1 MSQMGYEYLLV
12 ASHEIPESGKSWM
25 CRDYALIQE
34 KVADKASFDKRRKE
48 ILQQYPGLPNVRF
61 INPNQAVLA
70 YEYEKK
76 EAGWDCTKKVIS
88 VLIGKD
94 LDILKNEMEKTMAN
108 RPSSPKIVFQRDAT
122 KFASM
127 SCKDMVRFR
136 DTILPKMLN
145 AQAKKYK
152 IQEEHIQYLNKL
164 RVDLE
169 SETARGTSNWNILA
183 LTVKFGVNTIEDAI
197 GMASPQGY
205 LMNLAKETGIK
216 TVSKLIF
223 MKWVK
228 KGLDTLEILT
238 KENVDEELANFMADE
253 IGTIAPPVK
262 LLKRMSENLN
272 QQTDFMEL
280 CKEVKTQLSAIQK
293 AMTAYNAKL
302 ALSKKNIE
310 SLNQYKNYIDA
321 YLIENCK

>member
-1 MSQMGYEYLLV
+1 MGYEYLLV
-12 ASHEIPESGKSWM
+12 ATYEIRESDKNWM
-25 CRDYALIQE
+25 CRDYGLIQE
-34 KVADKASFDKRRKE
+34 KIADKISFDKRRKE
-48 ILQQYPGLPNVRF
+48 ILQQYPGFSTVVRL
-61 INPNQAVLA
+61 INSNQAIIA

-76 EAGWDCTKKVIS
+76 EASWNCSKKVIS
-88 VLIGKD
+88 VIVGKD
-94 LDILKNEMEKTMAN
+94 LDICKNELEKTMTN

-164 RVDLE
+164 RIDLE
-169 SETARGTSNWNILA
+169 SETAQGTSNWNILA

-205 LMNLAKETGIK
+205 LMNLVKESGVK

-238 KENVDEELANFMADE
+238 KENVDEELANFLADE

-262 LLKRMSENLN
+262 LLKRMNENLN

-293 AMTAYNAKL
+293 ALTAYNAKL
-302 ALSKKNIE
+302 AMSKKNLE
-310 SLNQYKNYIDA
+310 SINNYKDYINA
-321 YLIENCK
+321 YLLEKCK